1 MTSTTRTKEKDDIVT
16 TAPAAPKIA
25 LLGVSRF
32 FGRSAAVDDV
42 SLAIEDGEFFVL
54 LGPSGC
60 GKSTLLR
67 MIAGLQPVSS
77 GTIEID
83 GRAAQDMEADER
95 DLAFVF
101 QNYALY
107 PHMSVR
113 RNMSFPLLMRRFRW
127 WHHIPVVGWVVR
139 RRLMRSPEVADVID
153 RIAETLGLNEM
164 LDRLPA
170 TLSGG
175 QRQRVALGRA
185 MVREPLAFL
194 MDEPLSN
201 LDAKLRAQTRSELI
215 RFHRLLKTTIVYVT
229 HDQVEAMTMGD
240 KIGVMKDGVL
250 QQVGTPRAVYEN
262 PANTFVAQFIGTPAM
277 NLLPA
282 VVTEPGVWRVAGQD
296 VTVDPSAAG
305 SEAPTDRRRIPARSA
320 QRVGRDRRPDR
331 GLPVPGPGRRRRG
344 LGRRAAGADPPLRGT
359 RAADPPDVARRRP
372 ARTGRAGAV
381 APPCPHR
388 PTGRRAG
395 RPGAHPPFRQRHGN
409 ALTGD

>member
-1 MTSTTRTKEKDDIVT
+1 MPTGGVASA
-16 TAPAAPKIA
+16 TATAEPKIA
-25 LLGVSRF
+25 LRGVSRL
-32 FGRSAAVDDV
+32 FGKSAAVDNV
-42 SLAIEDGEFFVL
+42 SLEIEDGEFFVL

-77 GTIEID
+77 GVIEID

-127 WHHIPVVGWVVR
+127 WHHIPVVGWIVR
-139 RRLMRSPEVADVID
+139 RRLMRSPEIADVID
-153 RIAETLGLNEM
+153 RIAETLGLTEM

-277 NLLPA
+277 NMLPA
-282 VVTEPGVWRVAGQD
+282 VATGAGVWRVAGQD
-296 VTVDPSAAG
+296 VAVDTTAAG
-305 SEAPTDRRRIPARSA
+305 SAHLSTEIATDFLLGVRSEWVEIVEPTQNCQFQGQVAAVEDWGAEQLVRIHLDAGPASDADAQTVLDVDAHALDVRVPSHRLVKIGQQVGVRVDLERTRRF
-320 QRVGRDRRPDR
+320 D
-331 GLPVPGPGRRRRG
+331 PV
-344 LGRRAAGADPPLRGT
+344 
-359 RAADPPDVARRRP
+359 
-372 ARTGRAGAV
+372 
-381 APPCPHR
+381 
-388 PTGRRAG
+388 
-395 RPGAHPPFRQRHGN
+395 
-409 ALTGD
+409 TGDALISD

>member
-1 MTSTTRTKEKDDIVT
+1 MTSTTTTNETAKDERVN
-16 TAPAAPKIA
+16 APETSTSKIA
-25 LLGVSRF
+25 LHGVSRY
-32 FGRSAAVDDV
+32 FGKAAAVDDV
-42 SLAIEDGEFFVL
+42 SLSIEDGEFFVL

-77 GTIEID
+77 GIIEID
-83 GRAAQDMEADER
+83 GHPAQDMEADER

-113 RNMSFPLLMRRFRW
+113 RNMAFPLLMRRFRW
-127 WHHIPVVGWVVR
+127 WHHIPLVGWTVR
-139 RRLMRSPEVADVID
+139 RRLMRSPEVAGVID
-153 RIAETLGLNEM
+153 RIAETLGLTEM

-262 PANTFVAQFIGTPAM
+262 PANVFVAQFIGTPAM
-277 NLLPA
+277 NMLPA
-282 VVTEPGVWRVAGQD
+282 VSVSPGVWHIAGHDVAVDSSAADSAD
-296 VTVDPSAAG
+296 VSTNPSADFLLG
-305 SEAPTDRRRIPARSA
+305 VRSEWVEIVGTDDACQFKGQVAS
-320 QRVGRDRRPDR
+320 VEDW
-331 GLPVPGPGRRRRG
+331 
-344 LGRRAAGADPPLRGT
+344 GAEQL
-359 RAADPPDVARRRP
+359 V
-372 ARTGRAGAV
+372 
-381 APPCPHR
+381 
-388 PTGRRAG
+388 
-395 RPGAHPPFRQRHGN
+395 AHPSLAATPKPPMTRKACWTSTRMPSTYVCRRTIWCRSDSRWASVWTFP
-409 ALTGD
+409 APDCSTP